1 MKLLFHNYR
10 YYPYEQQ
17 LALREVTALLGGAAP
32 RCLENG
38 LELAGKPDS
47 NSAQRLVYF
56 SQVHDGL
63 VAIDTVQA
71 RLERAV
77 TAGKR
82 RQATRYSVHGLH
94 EYKGK
99 FNPQIAK
106 AILNIFGVRSGDR
119 VLDPFCGSG
128 TTLVECAQIG
138 ARATG
143 IDLNP
148 LAVFIANAKL
158 QALATPS
165 EQLKAKFLK
174 LARSLKRLRSWRV
187 KDANEPRVE
196 YLAKW
201 FDSDILGIIESV
213 RHQIVVHAGEDA
225 PFFQCIA
232 SNLLRD
238 YSHQDP
244 NDLRIRRRTTPLP
257 AKPFVAAFHEACVGA
272 LDRLAEAQ
280 AVLGTEVPQGGARLA
295 SASGA
300 SNVSELSRFDA
311 ALTSPPYAMALPY
324 IDTQRLSLVWLG
336 LLGAN
341 EILPLEADLIGS
353 REMRGA
359 ARKVLRERLE
369 GNSDSLPEDEFS
381 LCQKLQRT
389 IGQTD
394 GFRRKA
400 VPHLLYRYFS
410 EMQAV
415 FVSLRNQLKVGAP
428 FALIVG
434 HNHTILGGKRFDIDT
449 PRHLASLA
457 VHAGW
462 QLDEILE
469 LQTYQRYGYH
479 MDNAVAAESLI
490 LLRNR

>member
-17 LALREVTALLGGAAP
+17 LALREVSALLGDNAAT
-32 RCLENG
+32 RFEDG
-38 LELAGKPDS
+38 LELAGEPDS
-47 NSAQRLVYF
+47 DRARRLVYF
-56 SQVHDGL
+56 SQVHDGR
-63 VAIDTVQA
+63 VAFETVQA

-106 AILNIFGVRSGDR
+106 AILNIFGVRPDDN

-158 QALATPS
+158 KALATPS
-165 EQLKAKFLK
+165 NRLQASSTK
-174 LARSLKRLRSWRV
+174 LSQSLKRLRTWSV
-187 KDANEPRVE
+187 KDADAPRIE
-196 YLAKW
+196 YLSKW
-201 FDSDILGIIESV
+201 FDPDILGIIETV
-213 RHQIVVHAGEDA
+213 RRQIISHAGDDA
-225 PFFQCIA
+225 PFFLCIA

-238 YSHQDP
+238 YSQQDP
-244 NDLRIRRRTTPLP
+244 NDLRVRRRTSPLP
-257 AKPFVAAFHEACVGA
+257 ATPFVVAFLDACASA
-272 LDRLAEAQ
+272 LNRLAEAQ
-280 AVLGTEVPQGGARLA
+280 AVLGTEVPQGGARHA
-295 SASGA
+295 SAAGGA
-300 SNVSELSRFDA
+300 KVREIHRFDA

-324 IDTQRLSLVWLG
+324 IDTQRLSLVWLD
-336 LLGAN
+336 LLAP
-341 EILPLEADLIGS
+341 EKILPLEADLIGS

-359 ARKVLRERLE
+359 ARKMLRERLKE
-369 GNSDSLPEDEFS
+369 NADGLPEGEFAI
-381 LCQKLQRT
+381 CQKLQSK
-389 IGQTD
+389 IGASD

-400 VPHLLYRYFS
+400 VPQLLYRYFS

-415 FVSLRNQLKVGAP
+415 FVSLRGQLKIGAP

-449 PRHLASLA
+449 PRHLAALA
-457 VHAGW
+457 LHAGW